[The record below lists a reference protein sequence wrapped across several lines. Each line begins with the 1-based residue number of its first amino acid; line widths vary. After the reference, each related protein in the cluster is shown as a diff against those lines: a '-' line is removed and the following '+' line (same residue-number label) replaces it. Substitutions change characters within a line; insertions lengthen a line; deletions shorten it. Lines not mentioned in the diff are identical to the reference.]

1 MFCKKEL
8 LENMS
13 QGARLKFIRVIENL
27 ELDDVAKYM
36 GYSSNKSIREWEN
49 NSKSPDATN
58 LKRLAEIYG
67 VSIDAIKNYD
77 FIDPIDEIYY
87 PMWFEEQFPYY
98 EFDIASCRFGGS
110 AYNFN
115 VQNGINEWLE
125 MRKKEK
131 TMK

>member
-1 MFCKKEL
+1 
-8 LENMS
+8 MS

-27 ELDDVAKYM
+27 ELDDVVKYM

-49 NSKSPDATN
+49 NTKSPDAKN
-58 LKRLAEIYG
+58 LPRLAEAYG
-67 VSIDAIKNYD
+67 VSIYAIKNYD

>member
-1 MFCKKEL
+1 MFYKKEL

-49 NSKSPDATN
+49 NKKSPDAKN
-58 LKRLAEIYG
+58 LPRLAEAYGG

-77 FIDPIDEIYY
+77 FSDAIDEIYY
-87 PMWFEEQFPYY
+87 PMWFEE
-98 EFDIASCRFGGS
+98 
-110 AYNFN
+110 
-115 VQNGINEWLE
+115 
-125 MRKKEK
+125 
-131 TMK
+131 